1 MTIICFPPAVRDT
14 ILQLQPVPLCAQAPG
29 CLTGSFYLP
38 ESRLAGL
45 VLLPSQ
51 YLQVR
56 IRRLTGSHNWSL
68 SNWVPRYW
76 CCCLLHWSG
85 LSGQCPQQPP
95 GGFSK
100 ARQHSG
106 VFVLVSVHCNYRPL
120 SVYFIP
126 FVLFPLF
133 FCFYLLICV
142 LVRTSGHMIVM

>member
-56 IRRLTGSHNWSL
+56 IRRLTGSQIGHCPTGYPGNGAAA
-68 SNWVPRYW
+68 Y
-76 CCCLLHWSG
+76 CIG
-85 LSGQCPQQPP
+85 LGY
-95 GGFSK
+95 
-100 ARQHSG
+100 
-106 VFVLVSVHCNYRPL
+106 LVSVHCNYRPL

-133 FCFYLLICV
+133 FVFICLSAFWFALPV
-142 LVRTSGHMIVM
+142 T